1 MTLFRSL
8 GTLGHIHILRI
19 EGQNEDFSLTGWILT
34 PPSRVD
40 IEGSANYN
48 EICAMTWRVR
58 WHPWLMGDLASSVF
72 PGCVYF
78 PVSPCSVHCGL
89 FPSRSGIVFSS
100 LTTWKMNVSQPRQD
114 SKGRTGAV
122 IKKWRACG
130 RACLCA
136 SVASVVCLA
145 TGAPTPLQCFMALHK
160 NKWCLSGFNYN
171 GEYAKAPRSLVCF
184 CSASGGSGFGV
195 FSIWLL
201 S

>member
-19 EGQNEDFSLTGWILT
+19 EGQNGDFSLTGWILT

-100 LTTWKMNVSQPRQD
+100 LTTWKMNVSQPGQD

-122 IKKWRACG
+122 IKKIKNKEHVDVHACVRPSQVLSVWQKARRRHCSALWRFIKING
-130 RACLCA
+130 
-136 SVASVVCLA
+136 VCLA
-145 TGAPTPLQCFMALHK
+145 SIIMVNMQ
-160 NKWCLSGFNYN
+160 
-171 GEYAKAPRSLVCF
+171 RRLVH
-184 CSASGGSGFGV
+184 
-195 FSIWLL
+195 
-201 S
+201 